1 MMRRPPLD
9 ESLISQLDALL
20 APDDGASL
28 EERAQLLQLLRRTAR
43 DGAIHIDLFL
53 LERLHRLGQGFAELT
68 KTHAELAEVIER
80 LRATPW
86 HPAVFLRALET
97 AVGLQALVVCAGAR
111 RLIEV
116 AGDVDLAALLP
127 GEEVLL
133 AQDMNVVVARWP
145 DGVPQAGDTAFFE
158 RRIGGDRLVLKWRDE
173 EVVVE
178 VAATLNGVELAPGD
192 QLLWDRVAGI
202 AFEKLDRPAE
212 RRFLLDE
219 VPEIGRE
226 QIGGQ
231 EENLELL
238 LSVLTSVLVDPA
250 KATCYGLGGRQ
261 TAILVGPNGVGK
273 TLLVRIA
280 ASEVTRLSG
289 RRCRFAVVK
298 PAEWESPWVGETQ
311 RNIRECFK
319 GLREAAADGCAILF
333 LDEIEAVGRTR
344 GSVVGHHSDK
354 FLAAFLAELDGFEGR
369 GNVAIVAATNRKD
382 LLDPALLERLSD
394 TEIHVRRPD
403 RRGARAIFRI
413 HLPES
418 LPFATGVTR
427 DEIVDAA
434 AARFYSPNAS
444 NELAVLRFRDG
455 KARTILAHELGSG
468 RTYEQICRA
477 ARRAAFLR
485 DVRGGERGL
494 TLADVEDAVAQ
505 AFERLASML
514 TPHNARAYLSD
525 LPQDIDVVS
534 AEPIVRRVGRP
545 HRYLNAA

>member
-1 MMRRPPLD
+1 MK
-9 ESLISQLDALL
+9 L
-20 APDDGASL
+20 AA
-28 EERAQLLQLLRRTAR
+28 RAP
-43 DGAIHIDLFL
+43 
-53 LERLHRLGQGFAELT
+53 
-68 KTHAELAEVIER
+68 VIE
-80 LRATPW
+80 P
-86 HPAVFLRALET
+86 
-97 AVGLQALVVCAGAR
+97 
-111 RLIEV
+111 
-116 AGDVDLAALLP
+116 
-127 GEEVLL
+127 
-133 AQDMNVVVARWP
+133 
-145 DGVPQAGDTAFFE
+145 
-158 RRIGGDRLVLKWRDE
+158 
-173 EVVVE
+173 
-178 VAATLNGVELAPGD
+178 
-192 QLLWDRVAGI
+192 
-202 AFEKLDRPAE
+202 
-212 RRFLLDE
+212 
-219 VPEIGRE
+219 
-226 QIGGQ
+226 
-231 EENLELL
+231 
-238 LSVLTSVLVDPA
+238 S
-250 KATCYGLGGRQ
+250 
-261 TAILVGPNGVGK
+261 
-273 TLLVRIA
+273 LLVRIA

-418 LPFATGVTR
+418 LPFAANATR

-434 AARFYSPNAS
+434 VARFYSPNAS

-455 KARTILAHELGSG
+455 KARTVLAHELGSG

-485 DVRGGERGL
+485 DVRSGERGL
-494 TLADVEDAVAQ
+494 SLADVEDAIAL
-505 AFERLASML
+505 AFERLATTL

-525 LPQDIDVVS
+525 LPQDVDVVS